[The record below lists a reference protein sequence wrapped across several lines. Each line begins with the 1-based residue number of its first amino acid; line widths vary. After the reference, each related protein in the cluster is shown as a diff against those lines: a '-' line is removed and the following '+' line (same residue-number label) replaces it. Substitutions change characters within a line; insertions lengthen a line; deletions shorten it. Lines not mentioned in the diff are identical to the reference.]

1 MVCSADNCK
10 YCTSNNNN
18 NGWLLFMSL
27 VINWNHFPRV
37 WWLLNRLTGY
47 ERYRCIGQPRTTS
60 RQNCAH
66 FRNEKSH
73 KCKLLPYHDRHK
85 QIRKRLILPQCLH
98 DYHIRSDRSSD
109 WLTDCR
115 QKVQLTWRDHLYIVN
130 SVNYN
135 SHHLITRWCC
145 WYLNNL
151 CRMWSSMTQ
160 SSPQFQIS
168 KDRELF
174 KGLIYNSLITIQFR
188 TLTT

>member
-10 YCTSNNNN
+10 YCTSNN

-47 ERYRCIGQPRTTS
+47 ERYRCIGQPSS

-115 QKVQLTWRDHLYIVN
+115 QKVQLTWRDHLYIN
-130 SVNYN
+130 TYSVNYN
-135 SHHLITRWCC
+135 SHQSVTQVVLLTADPDTQITSVECDLW
-145 WYLNNL
+145 WHNL
-151 CRMWSSMTQ
+151 LHSS
-160 SSPQFQIS
+160 
-168 KDRELF
+168 K
-174 KGLIYNSLITIQFR
+174 SLKIANFS
-188 TLTT
+188 